1 MICIFLSAM
10 MHKYANTKNKQPL
23 KNALI
28 VSLCAFVE
36 WFSITQIVYPA
47 VCLAVW
53 YSKDFLWSL
62 VWSSLTWMTFCAV
75 FFSDI
80 SDLPLWDKT
89 GPRCIH
95 FLPGKSNITLYWSD
109 KCSWLEYN
117 LLFVARSGGDTND
130 KEAPD
135 RTSKEGQG
143 GGDSKAK
150 KVWREH
156 ENRWSHDR
164 YNADE
169 QAPKSC
175 EELIAVYGYDIRN
188 EEGPPR
194 ARRRR
199 RYG

>member
-1 MICIFLSAM
+1 VVQQQLPLITGIISFDLNDFFVAEAVSTQMPYLFHIYLICHYKTKLPLDLS
-10 MHKYANTKNKQPL
+10 
-23 KNALI
+23 
-28 VSLCAFVE
+28 
-36 WFSITQIVYPA
+36 
-47 VCLAVW
+47 
-53 YSKDFLWSL
+53 
-62 VWSSLTWMTFCAV
+62 TFCQG
-75 FFSDI
+75 SQI
-80 SDLPLWDKT
+80 LC
-89 GPRCIH
+89 CIEVI
-95 FLPGKSNITLYWSD
+95 NTVYN
-109 KCSWLEYN
+109 WLEYN

-135 RTSKEGQG
+135 RASKEGQG
-143 GGDSKAK
+143 GGDAKAK

-164 YNADE
+164 YNAEE